1 MVAEAVGF
9 MMSRAADGGTMAPE
23 LVTRDFLGGCQA
35 PAPGDDPRHD
45 AAARHDSVMVRTAP
59 PPTLC
64 SAFRLAR
71 VRFRFFFFLSRA
83 QLGWTVRA
91 LVVN

>member
-1 MVAEAVGF
+1 STSSCAAGAGYLEVACWMVAEAVGF

-45 AAARHDSVMVRTAP
+45 AAARHDSVMVLKHQKKP
-59 PPTLC
+59 
-64 SAFRLAR
+64 
-71 VRFRFFFFLSRA
+71 
-83 QLGWTVRA
+83 Q
-91 LVVN
+91 